1 MSNHGPRYEL
11 RDLWLRLLTSTPTHN
26 QTCLQVHCS
35 TATCSIFPDCNSSMI
50 SALSGT
56 ARSCVRVEDAGLV
69 QHTATKTTRTRRGG
83 CNSASCTFRQT
94 PQRLMGMKPECGP
107 HTRRAP
113 RPNVA
118 KSSLVQAEI
127 PTVTRTQLQRYS
139 RHATN
144 VRHSGRPRGWD
155 LLYHS
160 ARKGLQDHGR
170 CGKTA
175 SPYHQSMLVGALHCD
190 RCPVNTCCPGPPTL
204 QGISVSAPYGLDHSG
219 EYTRPSVGLPA

>member
-1 MSNHGPRYEL
+1 
-11 RDLWLRLLTSTPTHN
+11 
-26 QTCLQVHCS
+26 
-35 TATCSIFPDCNSSMI
+35 
-50 SALSGT
+50 
-56 ARSCVRVEDAGLV
+56 
-69 QHTATKTTRTRRGG
+69 
-83 CNSASCTFRQT
+83 
-94 PQRLMGMKPECGP
+94 MGIKLECGP

-127 PTVTRTQLQRYS
+127 PTVTSAQLQRYS

-170 CGKTA
+170 RGKTP

-190 RCPVNTCCPGPPTL
+190 RCPVNTCCPSPPTL

-219 EYTRPSVGLPA
+219 EYTRPSVGSPARYVFFLVRVFSTRSWISHASELARGTVHRTLYVCPISIALHLHNINCTACRPVSHGGISVGSLSWRSH